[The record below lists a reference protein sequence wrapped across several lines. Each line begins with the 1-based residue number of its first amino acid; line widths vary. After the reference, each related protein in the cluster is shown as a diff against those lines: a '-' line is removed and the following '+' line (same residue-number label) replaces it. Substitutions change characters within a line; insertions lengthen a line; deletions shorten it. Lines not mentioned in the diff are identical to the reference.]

1 VDDALPEPR
10 VSASPGRDC
19 NTPPVLAEA
28 MDVLLSFGAVLLRAG
43 TTAIRAREQME
54 ILAGKLGLDTIAV
67 SIAAD
72 SLTVSARGGGEH
84 VIAMREIGPPHINVM
99 RIDELE
105 QLARTLPFGASPD
118 EVAARLKA
126 VESLPTLYALPAIAL
141 AIGAASGGFAFMNA
155 GAGPEIAA
163 AAIGGAIGHCV
174 RVWMARRGLNQYAV
188 AALTAVAAS
197 ATYLVVAELA
207 ARTGLG
213 VPRHPAGFI
222 ASVLFLVPGFPLLAA
237 LFDLLQYQTVA
248 AVSRFAYGMMML
260 LAVAFGLSIVIAVSG
275 IDLSAQPPA
284 QIPYALKLLL
294 RAVASFAGGCAFA
307 MLFNSPVRAVI
318 AAGLV
323 AIVANELRLV
333 LIDYGMMLA
342 PAAFFGALAVGLMAL
357 VVDRQLELPRVAAI
371 VPPIVI
377 MIPGIYIFA
386 TIVFFN
392 RGQALEA
399 LQAFAS
405 SSFVIGGLAMGVA
418 VARFFDRR

>member
-1 VDDALPEPR
+1 MNDALPR
-10 VSASPGRDC
+10 SRASASPGRDS
-19 NTPPVLAEA
+19 NTPAAEA
-28 MDVLLSFGAVLLRAG
+28 VDVLLSFGAALLRAG

-54 ILAGKLGLDTIAV
+54 TLAGKLGLDAIGV
-67 SIAAD
+67 SITAD
-72 SLTVSARGGGEH
+72 GLTVSARRSGEQ
-84 VIAMREIGPPHINVM
+84 VIAMREVGPPHINVT

-105 QLARTLPFGASPD
+105 QLARTLPSGARPD
-118 EVAARLKA
+118 EVATRLKA
-126 VESLPTLYALPAIAL
+126 IASAPVLYSLPAVAL
-141 AIGAASGGFAFMNA
+141 AIGAASGGFAFINA
-155 GAGPEIAA
+155 GAGPEIVA
-163 AAIGGAIGHCV
+163 AAIGGTVGHCV
-174 RVWMARRGLNQYAV
+174 RVWLARRGINQYGV

-197 ATYLVVAELA
+197 GTYLVATELA
-207 ARTGLG
+207 ALTGLG

-222 ASVLFLVPGFPLLAA
+222 ASILFLVPGFPLLAA

-248 AVSRFAYGMMML
+248 AVSRFAYGMMLL
-260 LAVAFGLSIVIAVSG
+260 LAVAFGLSIVVAVSG
-275 IDLSAQPPA
+275 IDLSMQPPA

-307 MLFNSPVRAVI
+307 MLFNSPIRAVI

-323 AIVANELRLV
+323 AIVANELRLG

-342 PAAFFGALAVGLMAL
+342 PAAFFGAFAVGLMAL
-357 VVDRQLELPRVAAI
+357 LVDRQLALPRVAAI

-386 TIVFFN
+386 TIVAFN
-392 RGQALEA
+392 RGQALEG

-405 SSFVIGGLAMGVA
+405 ASFVIGGLAMGVA